1 MLDNVKYIFNIFQ
14 IKEGR
19 EEVAASERGK
29 CEISLRVRLTKLRT
43 VCQGKRIM

>member
-19 EEVAASERGK
+19 EEVAASEERK
-29 CEISLRVRLTKLRT
+29 
-43 VCQGKRIM
+43 M